1 MRTSRHAVSFAW
13 VALAIF
19 AMTPIYAFDGTK
31 DSQDAA
37 DVAVVAA
44 PGGGLMQKPVPPA
57 DIPQPTALSTLQYA
71 ADDGH
76 PAAQWK
82 LGRMYAD
89 GIVVPRDDLRA
100 FDYFSKI
107 ANQHA
112 EDSPAAPQ
120 ASIVANAFVALGRY
134 YATGIAG
141 TRVKADPE
149 RAREMFSYAAS
160 YFGNADAQY
169 DLARMYLNGVGIQ
182 RDPKY
187 GARWLGL
194 AAQKGQHQAQALLG
208 QMLFNGDH
216 LQRQAAR
223 GLMWLTLAQ
232 ESATPDEAWIHE
244 SYNAALEKASEDDR
258 AMALQMLQRWVQGRR
273 D

>member
-107 ANQHA
+107 A
-112 EDSPAAPQ
+112 
-120 ASIVANAFVALGRY
+120 
-134 YATGIAG
+134 
-141 TRVKADPE
+141 
-149 RAREMFSYAAS
+149 
-160 YFGNADAQY
+160 
-169 DLARMYLNGVGIQ
+169 
-182 RDPKY
+182 
-187 GARWLGL
+187 
-194 AAQKGQHQAQALLG
+194 
-208 QMLFNGDH
+208 
-216 LQRQAAR
+216 
-223 GLMWLTLAQ
+223 
-232 ESATPDEAWIHE
+232 
-244 SYNAALEKASEDDR
+244 
-258 AMALQMLQRWVQGRR
+258 
-273 D
+273 